1 MSPGPRHRLATLL
14 AALCATLASAP
25 ALADEPAR
33 YGFGAGGF
41 LSSFIGGDSGPV
53 TPVSE
58 TRYSDTFGSGYGL
71 RLEGYRNHRDGL
83 RSQLGLVYASWSG
96 KSFAGGEFPAGAQ
109 FGDFS
114 LAGLYAG
121 GRLAWESA
129 PGWRPYIVGNL
140 GLVRLS
146 SLSVESGGTSIP
158 YWSSRWRDY
167 LELGAGIARSTG
179 GGRAVTLDA
188 RLQIFGAPKAATYPI
203 AAATSGSALMI
214 AVGYEWDARR

>member
-1 MSPGPRHRLATLL
+1 MSPCPIRFPVALL
-14 AALCATLASAP
+14 AALLCAPS
-25 ALADEPAR
+25 LADEPAR

-41 LSSFIGGDSGPV
+41 MSSFIGGDSGPV

-58 TRYSDTFGSGYGL
+58 TRYPDTFGTGYGL
-71 RLEGYRNHRDGL
+71 RLEGYRNHGGGL

-96 KSFAGGEFPAGAQ
+96 KSFAGGEFPSGAQ
-109 FGDFS
+109 FGDLS

-121 GRLAWESA
+121 GRVAWASA
-129 PGWRPYIVGNL
+129 PGWQPYVLGNL

-146 SLSVESGGTSIP
+146 SLNVQSGATTIP

-179 GGRAVTLDA
+179 GGRSMTLDA
-188 RLQIFGAPKAATYPI
+188 RLQVFGKPEAATYPI

-214 AVGYEWDARR
+214 AFGYEWEARR